1 MRNMKA
7 ILHILVTSFF
17 ITGLFLQSPV
27 IAQPAQKNTLIVD
40 FITGGDDLGG
50 GNDNVNLIV
59 LLRGG
64 PPIRFNNVNEGKRW
78 GNNST
83 HTVSRD
89 LPANL
94 KFEDLIGVRLET
106 TFGGGVGGDNW
117 NLNRLVVTARIG
129 DQSRRLFQNSGNPLV
144 RFTGDKRDHEFIF
157 PDKIDE

>member
-7 ILHILVTSFF
+7 ILYIYILVTSFV

-27 IAQPAQKNTLIVD
+27 IAQPAQKNTLIVE
-40 FITGGDDLGG
+40 FITGGDDLRG
-50 GNDNVNLIV
+50 GNDNVNLKA

-64 PPIRFNNVNEGKRW
+64 AAIRFNNVNEGKRW

-94 KFEDLIGVRLET
+94 KFEDIIGVRLET

-117 NLNRLVVTARIG
+117 NLNRLVVKALIG
-129 DQSRRLFQNSGNPLV
+129 GQERQLFDKGGNPLV
-144 RFTGDKRDHEFIF
+144 RFTGN
-157 PDKIDE
+157 